1 MITCMIGLNN
11 LKRNKMKQIIGGF
24 AGMFIGLL
32 MCYAVVIIVKKFK
45 KK

>member
-1 MITCMIGLNN
+1 MQKIYLNN

-32 MCYAVVIIVKKFK
+32 MCYEVVIIVRKFK